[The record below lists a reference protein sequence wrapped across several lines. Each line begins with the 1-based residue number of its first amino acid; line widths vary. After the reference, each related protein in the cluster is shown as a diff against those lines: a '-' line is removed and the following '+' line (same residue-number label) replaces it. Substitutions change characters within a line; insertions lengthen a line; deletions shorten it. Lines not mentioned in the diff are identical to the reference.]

1 MPETNSSYY
10 FLVNIL
16 RGLSEYLSAP
26 PARDLDLSNGSI
38 PATVL
43 TKDTVKR
50 NGKMRKLLALLHN
63 DEGAT
68 MVEYGIM
75 VALIAAVC
83 IVLITTLGGSVSS
96 AFQSVNTAI

>member
-1 MPETNSSYY
+1 MRS
-10 FLVNIL
+10 FLTLL
-16 RGLSEYLSAP
+16 R
-26 PARDLDLSNGSI
+26 
-38 PATVL
+38 
-43 TKDTVKR
+43 
-50 NGKMRKLLALLHN
+50 N

-83 IVLITTLGGSVSS
+83 IVLISTLGQNVSS